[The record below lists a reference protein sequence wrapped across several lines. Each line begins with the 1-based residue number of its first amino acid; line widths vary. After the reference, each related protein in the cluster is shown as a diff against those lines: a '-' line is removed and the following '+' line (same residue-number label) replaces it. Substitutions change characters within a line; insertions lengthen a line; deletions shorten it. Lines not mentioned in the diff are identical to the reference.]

1 MTENKKFAIENEV
14 NLKSA
19 QLLSAS
25 NDHNYLSLQILR
37 TDISGMPLEWVTYR
51 EAARLH
57 HLNLIAYTMGSVL
70 FELHGGINALSG
82 MQSTLAVHSIIA
94 TQGNT
99 HILNKVRDKYVPP
112 LNNRTLFKRDANMCL
127 YCGKQFLTNKL
138 SRDHVQPVSQGGLDA
153 WSNVV
158 TACRRCNNYKA
169 GNTPEQANMQLLA
182 IPFAPNHAEY
192 IYLKGRRILADQMQ
206 FLQQHFPRRSPLR
219 ERKPFE
225 IN

>member
-1 MTENKKFAIENEV
+1 MTESLKYAAEGLFNLKRTGAIE
-14 NLKSA
+14 
-19 QLLSAS
+19 LSKAP
-25 NDHNYLSLQILR
+25 NYLSSQILR

-51 EAARLH
+51 ETARLH

-82 MQSTLAVHSIIA
+82 RQSILPVHSIIA

-112 LNNRTLFKRDANMCL
+112 LNNHTLFKRDAFMCL
-127 YCGKQFLTNKL
+127 YCGKKFLANKL
-138 SRDHVQPVSQGGLDA
+138 SRDHVKPVSRGGLNV

-158 TACRRCNNYKA
+158 TACRRCNNHKA

-192 IYLKGRRILADQMQ
+192 IYLKGRRILADQME
-206 FLQQHFPRRSPLR
+206 FLQQHFPRRSRLR
-219 ERKPFE
+219 EHKPFE
-225 IN
+225 MN